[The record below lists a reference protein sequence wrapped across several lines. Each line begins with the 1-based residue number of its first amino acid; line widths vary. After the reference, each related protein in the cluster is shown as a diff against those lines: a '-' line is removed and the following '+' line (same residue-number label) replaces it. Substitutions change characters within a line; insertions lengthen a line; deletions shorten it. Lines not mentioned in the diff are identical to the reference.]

1 MVSHTTVATVETMEP
16 DKDDH
21 ATIDH
26 KHKQRVGVTSILLF
40 SYYLLVTAWPF
51 ILIESPNDDL
61 RFLAIFGAVHLLV
74 VMPFSFVLGMWTANR
89 WARRAQDFIYYTIS
103 IFAAVGIIAI
113 IVFKTDYDLFSQ
125 ICCFALFSILLFLA
139 GAGVVGLYHIA
150 RNRKKNKT
158 HISK

>member
-1 MVSHTTVATVETMEP
+1 MLSHTTVATVETMEP

-26 KHKQRVGVTSILLF
+26 KRKQRVGVTSILLF
-40 SYYLLVTAWPF
+40 SYYFLVTACPF
-51 ILIESPNDDL
+51 ILIESPNDNL

-74 VMPFSFVLGMWTANR
+74 VMPFSFVLGMWTASH
-89 WARRAQDFIYYTIS
+89 WARRAQDFVYYTLS
-103 IFAAVGIIAI
+103 IFTAVGIVAI
-113 IVFKTDYDLFSQ
+113 VVFFTDYDLFSQ
-125 ICCFALFSILLFLA
+125 ICYFALFSILLFLA
-139 GAGVVGLYHIA
+139 GAGVICLYHSA

>member
-1 MVSHTTVATVETMEP
+1 MGPWKEDTSTAEDRSRRKVKIVSM
-16 DKDDH
+16 
-21 ATIDH
+21 
-26 KHKQRVGVTSILLF
+26 LLF

-125 ICCFALFSILLFLA
+125 IRYFALISILLFLA

-158 HISK
+158 HISQ

>member
-1 MVSHTTVATVETMEP
+1 MGPWKEDTSTAEDRSRRKVKIVSM
-16 DKDDH
+16 
-21 ATIDH
+21 
-26 KHKQRVGVTSILLF
+26 LLF

-125 ICCFALFSILLFLA
+125 ICYFALFSILLFLA

-150 RNRKKNKT
+150 RNRKKNKM

>member
-1 MVSHTTVATVETMEP
+1 MEP
-16 DKDDH
+16 DRDDH

-74 VMPFSFVLGMWTANR
+74 VMPFSFVLGLWTASH
-89 WARRAQDFIYYTIS
+89 WARRAQDFVYYTLS
-103 IFAAVGIIAI
+103 IFTAVGIVAI

-125 ICCFALFSILLFLA
+125 ICYFALFSILLFLA
-139 GAGVVGLYHIA
+139 GAGVVGLYRIA

>member
-1 MVSHTTVATVETMEP
+1 MGPWKEDTSTAEDRSRRKVKIVSM
-16 DKDDH
+16 
-21 ATIDH
+21 
-26 KHKQRVGVTSILLF
+26 LLF

-74 VMPFSFVLGMWTANR
+74 VMPFSFVLGLWTASH
-89 WARRAQDFIYYTIS
+89 WARRAQDFVYYTLS
-103 IFAAVGIIAI
+103 IFTAVGIVAI

-125 ICCFALFSILLFLA
+125 ICYFALFSILLFLA

-150 RNRKKNKT
+150 RNRKKDKT

>member
-1 MVSHTTVATVETMEP
+1 MEP

-103 IFAAVGIIAI
+103 IFNGIGIVAI
-113 IVFKTDYDLFSQ
+113 IMFETDSILFKQ
-125 ICCFALFSILLFLA
+125 ICYFALFSILLFLA

>member
-1 MVSHTTVATVETMEP
+1 MGPWKEDTSTAEDRSRRKVKIVSM
-16 DKDDH
+16 
-21 ATIDH
+21 
-26 KHKQRVGVTSILLF
+26 LLF

-74 VMPFSFVLGMWTANR
+74 VMPFSFVLGVWTANR

-125 ICCFALFSILLFLA
+125 ICYFALFSILLFLA

-150 RNRKKNKT
+150 RNRKKNKM